1 MRPARAHSSV
11 LLSALL
17 SMVTAKHYC
26 DCAGE
31 KCLCCE
37 NVHSKHIIKFNVRAP
52 EGRQTPSHNDASFTR
67 LVSPPGRQDTFCADV
82 TYKPTSEM
90 LAFEIDLNG
99 KDVFDYSFNLGEFN
113 RTCFT
118 VPDTFREADICLD
131 FSGTVLNAS
140 YVGTCPSI
148 EIDIHHVK
156 LAHADLGCFGFH
168 I

>member
-1 MRPARAHSSV
+1 MCGGMRPARAHSSV

-37 NVHSKHIIKFNVRAP
+37 NVHSKHIIKFN
-52 EGRQTPSHNDASFTR
+52 
-67 LVSPPGRQDTFCADV
+67 DTFCADV

-118 VPDTFREADICLD
+118 VPDSFREADICLD